1 MLVHNKGK
9 YVRHRGTVRV
19 LPGVNDI
26 KEKDWNHFK
35 SHPLNA
41 ELVKSGE
48 IFELGGESDSEKS
61 EQDYVKITDLN
72 ADEAIDMVA
81 DTFIDDAKLEME
93 KHKVPDKY
101 HEKLQR
107 YLAAHFATLDYRRP
121 ETQKIGDLQTS
132 YKSPGEES
140 KSNGLEGT
148 EYGKEYNRLLKIA
161 LGSKGINL
169 VVF

>member
-81 DTFIDDAKLEME
+81 DTFSLDLLNEFKADEQADKNRKTVLEAVDTQIKE
-93 KHKVPDKY
+93 LT
-101 HEKLQR
+101 E
-107 YLAAHFATLDYRRP
+107 AP
-121 ETQKIGDLQTS
+121 EGDQEG
-132 YKSPGEES
+132 GE
-140 KSNGLEGT
+140 
-148 EYGKEYNRLLKIA
+148 
-161 LGSKGINL
+161 
-169 VVF
+169 